1 MLSLHHDY
9 GNQPLSDNDSMAEEK
24 PQPEERKRK
33 KKAAAPTGAP
43 MWMVT
48 YSDLV
53 TLLLTFFVLLLSM
66 ASLDPIKFTEASNSL
81 RDAFGMHVQPAH
93 TDFAIP
99 VLPSPPI
106 TEFSPMQQQ
115 MTVKMYR
122 KIKTRIE
129 ADATADDVE
138 MIQQED
144 GTIILRVKDTVL
156 FAPGETQISPDSFP
170 LLRYIADTIRPLPL
184 RLRIEGHTDA
194 RTDSRSELGKW
205 DISMARAVSVMRFLK
220 KGDHMPLQRMAAA
233 GYGATK
239 PLATNATEA
248 GRTRNR
254 RVDFVLR
261 ADTDGNGRQ
270 TDTAPSNIP
279 F

>member
-1 MLSLHHDY
+1 
-9 GNQPLSDNDSMAEEK
+9 
-24 PQPEERKRK
+24 
-33 KKAAAPTGAP
+33 

-99 VLPSPPI
+99 ILPSPPK
-106 TEFSPMQQQ
+106 TKFSPMQQQ

-138 MIQQED
+138 MVQQED
-144 GTIILRVKDTVL
+144 GTIILRIKDTVL
-156 FAPGETQISPDSFP
+156 FAPGETQLSPEAFP

-184 RLRIEGHTDA
+184 RLRIEGHTDLQS
-194 RTDSRSELGKW
+194 DSRSDLGKW

-220 KGDHMPLQRMAAA
+220 KGDHMPLERMAAA
-233 GYGATK
+233 GYGAMK
-239 PLATNATEA
+239 PLAANTTEA

-261 ADTDGNGRQ
+261 ANTDGNGRPL
-270 TDTAPSNIP
+270 DSNSSDMP